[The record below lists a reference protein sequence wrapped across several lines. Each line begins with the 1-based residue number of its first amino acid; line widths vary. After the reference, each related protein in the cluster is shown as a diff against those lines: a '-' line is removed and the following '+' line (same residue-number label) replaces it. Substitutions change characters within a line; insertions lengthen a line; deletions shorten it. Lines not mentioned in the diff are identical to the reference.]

1 MPMGGHIG
9 HIGSGGGGGSMPM
22 GGHIGSGSGGGR
34 AHFTNQEPGEQIR
47 LDLDDNIEDS
57 IKVALRKGEDAILAK
72 EDMQNV
78 ELEKVIQTE
87 S

>member
-1 MPMGGHIG
+1 MGSGHVPVGGSGGDVGRGGHIG
-9 HIGSGGGGGSMPM
+9 GS
-22 GGHIGSGSGGGR
+22 GGR

-57 IKVALRKGEDAILAK
+57 IKGALRKGEDAILVK
-72 EDMQNV
+72 EDM

>member
-1 MPMGGHIG
+1 M
-9 HIGSGGGGGSMPM
+9 GGGGG
-22 GGHIGSGSGGGR
+22 GHVGSGHVGSSR

-57 IKVALRKGEDAILAK
+57 IKVALRKGEDAILVK
-72 EDMQNV
+72 EDMKNV